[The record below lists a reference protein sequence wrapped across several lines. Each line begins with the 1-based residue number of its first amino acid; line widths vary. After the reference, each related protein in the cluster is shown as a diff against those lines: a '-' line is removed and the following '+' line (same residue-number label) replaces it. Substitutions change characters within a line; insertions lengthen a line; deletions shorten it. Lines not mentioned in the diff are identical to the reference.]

1 MHPLLVR
8 PEFRRYL
15 AGQTLSVLGDSAL
28 SIALG
33 IWAKVLTGS
42 NSAAGLVLFCFS
54 APLLLL
60 PLGGLLADRVRRKPL
75 LVGVNLAVALSL
87 LPLLLV
93 DGRDTVWII
102 YCTATVCGLAG
113 AVLAPAQSALLRSIL
128 TERQDFGAAAGLTQS
143 ARAGTTL
150 VAPLLGSGLYGW
162 FGGHV
167 VAVADLVVL
176 LLAALSFLT
185 LRVEEVKPE
194 PSGLRWRTEVLAGFV
209 HLRGS
214 VGLRPLVAA
223 TAASGFVLS
232 LLQPVLFALT
242 QHGLHRSPQFLGVLE
257 TTEAVGAL
265 AGSVVGG
272 LLIGRLGPRRTVMA
286 GSAVF
291 GLGTVLLLAPSLYV
305 VSAGLV
311 IAGAGIPAAMVGLA
325 TAAQASTPPQL
336 MGRAQAAVN
345 LSLTAPQALAV
356 GVGSGLVAA
365 LDFRVVL
372 GVMVVGALLA
382 SAHLIGKPE
391 APTEPPEPEGPDAD
405 ADTDEGDGEGEGDG
419 PAEPENAKD
428 LQST

>member
-1 MHPLLVR
+1 MHPLLAR

-15 AGQTLSVLGDSAL
+15 VGQTLSVLGDSAL

-75 LVGVNLAVALSL
+75 LVGVNLAVAVSL

-93 DGRDTVWII
+93 DGPGTVWII
-102 YCTATVCGLAG
+102 YGTATVCGLAG

-167 VAVADLVVL
+167 VAVADLGVL

-185 LRVEEVKPE
+185 LRVDEAAPE

-214 VGLRPLVAA
+214 VGLRPLVVA
-223 TAASGFVLS
+223 TAAAGFVLS

-265 AGSVVGG
+265 GGSVAGG

-286 GSAVF
+286 GSVVF
-291 GLGTVLLLAPSLYV
+291 GLGTVLLLAPSLYA

-311 IAGAGIPAAMVGLA
+311 IAGAGIPAALVGLA
-325 TAAQASTPPQL
+325 TAAQASTPPRL

-356 GVGSGLVAA
+356 GVGSALVAA

-372 GVMVVGALLA
+372 GVMVAGALLA
-382 SAHLIGKPE
+382 AVHLIGKPE
-391 APTEPPEPEGPDAD
+391 APTEPPKAAAG
-405 ADTDEGDGEGEGDG
+405 
-419 PAEPENAKD
+419 AEPGDQAEPKDARD
-428 LQST
+428 LQPS